1 VRANIHVALV
11 AGGGNVTVFLVLG
24 ALGVVLLLVALVLG
38 DVLDGAL
45 EGLSA
50 GFFSTEALAG
60 FLGALGFGGAIALD
74 ATGSTSL
81 AVVIGLVLGAL
92 LGAAAAKAS
101 RFLHGT
107 GETDTVRTADMVE
120 KIGRV
125 VSAIP
130 EDGFGT
136 VSISV
141 GGHLTRLNARSSVAV
156 PAGTEVSV
164 TQVISPTA
172 VQVEPLF
179 LP

>member
-1 VRANIHVALV
+1 MTA
-11 AGGGNVTVFLVLG
+11 FLVVG
-24 ALGVVLLLVALVLG
+24 ALGVVLLLVALLLG

-50 GFFSTEALAG
+50 GFFSTEAVAA
-60 FLGALGFGGAIALD
+60 FLGALGFGGAIALS

-81 AVVIGLVLGAL
+81 AVVIGVL
-92 LGAAAAKAS
+92 LGLLLGYAAARAS

-107 GETDTVRTADMVE
+107 GETDAVRTSDMVE
-120 KIGRV
+120 KIGTV

-130 EDGFGT
+130 EDGFGV

-141 GGHLTRLNARSSVAV
+141 GGHLTRLNARSSLAV
-156 PAGTEVSV
+156 PAGTQVSV
-164 TQVISPTA
+164 TSVISPTA

>member
-1 VRANIHVALV
+1 M
-11 AGGGNVTVFLVLG
+11 TVFLVVG
-24 ALGVVLLLVALVLG
+24 AVGVLLLLVALVVG

-60 FLGALGFGGAIALD
+60 FLGALGFGGAIAL
-74 ATGSTSL
+74 ATTGSTTL
-81 AVVIGLVLGAL
+81 AVVVGLVLGVL
-92 LGAAAAKAS
+92 LGWLAARAS
-101 RFLHGT
+101 KFLHGD
-107 GETDTVRTADMVE
+107 GEGDTVRTTDVLE
-120 KIGRV
+120 KIGSV

-130 EDGFGT
+130 EGGFGV
-136 VSISV
+136 VSLSV
-141 GGHLTRLNARSSVAV
+141 GGHLTRLNARSSAAV
-156 PAGTEVSV
+156 PAGTQVSV

>member
-1 VRANIHVALV
+1 M
-11 AGGGNVTVFLVLG
+11 TVFLVLG
-24 ALGVVLLLVALVLG
+24 ALGVVLLLVALVVG

-60 FLGALGFGGAIALD
+60 FLGALGFGGAIALE
-74 ATGSTSL
+74 ATGSTSV
-81 AVVIGLVLGAL
+81 AVIIGLVLGVL

-101 RFLHGT
+101 AFLHGD
-107 GETDTVRTADMVE
+107 GETDTVRTSDMVE
-120 KIGRV
+120 KIGQV
-125 VSAIP
+125 VSDIP
-130 EDGFGT
+130 DGGFGV

-141 GGHLTRLNARSSVAV
+141 GGHIQRLNARSSVAV
-156 PAGTEVSV
+156 PAGTSVSV
-164 TQVISPTA
+164 TSIISPTA

>member
-1 VRANIHVALV
+1 M
-11 AGGGNVTVFLVLG
+11 TVFLVVG
-24 ALGVVLLLVALVLG
+24 AAGVVLLLVALLVG
-38 DVLDGAL
+38 DFLDGAL

-60 FLGALGFGGAIALD
+60 FLGALGFGGAIALEV
-74 ATGSTSL
+74 TGSTSM
-81 AVVIGLVLGAL
+81 AVVIGLVLGVL
-92 LGAAAAKAS
+92 LGAAAVKAS

-107 GETDTVRTADMVE
+107 GETDTVRTSDMVE
-120 KIGRV
+120 KIGVV

-130 EDGFGT
+130 EEGFGV

-141 GGHLTRLNARSSVAV
+141 GGHITRLNARSSVAV
-156 PAGTEVSV
+156 PAGTQVSV
-164 TQVISPTA
+164 TSTISPTA

>member
-1 VRANIHVALV
+1 MTCSTAPSRA
-11 AGGGNVTVFLVLG
+11 
-24 ALGVVLLLVALVLG
+24 
-38 DVLDGAL
+38 
-45 EGLSA
+45 SA
-50 GFFSTEALAG
+50 PGFFSTEALAG

-81 AVVIGLVLGAL
+81 AVVIGLVLGVL
-92 LGAAAAKAS
+92 LGWLAAKAS

-107 GETDTVRTADMVE
+107 GETDTVRTSDMVE
-120 KIGRV
+120 KIGPV

-130 EDGFGT
+130 EGGFGV

-156 PAGTEVSV
+156 PAGTQVSV

>member
-1 VRANIHVALV
+1 MTA
-11 AGGGNVTVFLVLG
+11 FLVVG
-24 ALGVVLLLVALVLG
+24 ALGVVLLLVALLLG

-50 GFFSTEALAG
+50 GFFSTEAVAA
-60 FLGALGFGGAIALD
+60 FLGALGFGGAIALS

-81 AVVIGLVLGAL
+81 AVVIGVVLGVL
-92 LGAAAAKAS
+92 LGYAAAKAS

-107 GETDTVRTADMVE
+107 GETDAVRTSDMVE
-120 KIGRV
+120 KIGTV

-130 EDGFGT
+130 EDGFGV

-141 GGHLTRLNARSSVAV
+141 GGHLTRLNARSSLAV
-156 PAGTEVSV
+156 PAGPQVSV
-164 TQVISPTA
+164 TSVISPTA

>member
-1 VRANIHVALV
+1 M
-11 AGGGNVTVFLVLG
+11 TVFLVVG
-24 ALGVVLLLVALVLG
+24 AVGVVLLLVALVVG

-60 FLGALGFGGAIALD
+60 FLGALGFGGAIALQV
-74 ATGSTSL
+74 TGSTSI
-81 AVVIGLVLGAL
+81 AVVVGLVLGVL
-92 LGAAAAKAS
+92 LGWLAARAS
-101 RFLHGT
+101 RFLHGD
-107 GETDTVRTADMVE
+107 GRGDTVRTSDMLE
-120 KIGRV
+120 RIGSV

-130 EDGFGT
+130 EGGFGV
-136 VSISV
+136 VSLSV

-156 PAGTEVSV
+156 PAGTQVSV

>member
-1 VRANIHVALV
+1 
-11 AGGGNVTVFLVLG
+11 VTVFLVVG

-45 EGLSA
+45 EGLSS
-50 GFFSTEALAG
+50 GLFSTEALAG
-60 FLGALGFGGAIALD
+60 FLGALGFGGAIALEV
-74 ATGSTSL
+74 TGSTPL
-81 AVVIGLVLGAL
+81 AVVIGLVLGVVIGAL
-92 LGAAAAKAS
+92 AAKAS
-101 RFLHGT
+101 AFLHGS

-120 KIGRV
+120 KIGSV

-130 EDGFGT
+130 ESGFGV

-141 GGHLTRLNARSSVAV
+141 GGHITRLNARSSVAV
-156 PAGTEVSV
+156 PAGTQVSV

>member
-1 VRANIHVALV
+1 M
-11 AGGGNVTVFLVLG
+11 TVFLVLG
-24 ALGVVLLLVALVLG
+24 ALGVVLLLVALLIG

-60 FLGALGFGGAIALD
+60 FLGALGFGGAIALEV
-74 ATGSTSL
+74 TGSTSL
-81 AVVIGLVLGAL
+81 AVVIGLVLGVL
-92 LGAAAAKAS
+92 LGVAAARAS
-101 RFLHGT
+101 RFLHGD
-107 GETDTVRTADMVE
+107 GETDAVRTSDMVE
-120 KIGRV
+120 KIGTV

-130 EDGFGT
+130 EDGYGT

-141 GGHLTRLNARSSVAV
+141 AGHLTRLNARSSVAV
-156 PAGTEVSV
+156 PAGTQISV

>member
-1 VRANIHVALV
+1 M
-11 AGGGNVTVFLVLG
+11 TVFLVVG
-24 ALGVVLLLVALVLG
+24 AVGVVLLLVALVVG

-60 FLGALGFGGAIALD
+60 FLGALGFGGAIALET
-74 ATGSTSL
+74 TGSTSI
-81 AVVIGLVLGAL
+81 AVVVGLVLGVL
-92 LGAAAAKAS
+92 LGWLAARAS
-101 RFLHGT
+101 RFLHGD
-107 GETDTVRTADMVE
+107 GEGDTVRTSDMLE
-120 KIGRV
+120 RIGSV

-130 EDGFGT
+130 EGGFGV
-136 VSISV
+136 VSLSV
-141 GGHLTRLNARSSVAV
+141 GGHITRLNARSSIAV
-156 PAGTEVSV
+156 PAGTQVSV

>member
-1 VRANIHVALV
+1 MTA
-11 AGGGNVTVFLVLG
+11 FLVVG
-24 ALGVVLLLVALVLG
+24 ALGVVLLLVALLLG

-50 GFFSTEALAG
+50 GFFSTEAVAA
-60 FLGALGFGGAIALD
+60 FLGALGFGGAIALS

-81 AVVIGLVLGAL
+81 AVVIGVVLGVL
-92 LGAAAAKAS
+92 LGYAAAKAS

-107 GETDTVRTADMVE
+107 GETDAVRTSDMVE
-120 KIGRV
+120 KIGTV

-130 EDGFGT
+130 EDGFGV

-141 GGHLTRLNARSSVAV
+141 GGHLTRLNARSCLAV
-156 PAGTEVSV
+156 PAGTQVSV
-164 TQVISPTA
+164 TSVISPTA

>member
-1 VRANIHVALV
+1 M
-11 AGGGNVTVFLVLG
+11 TVFLVVG
-24 ALGVVLLLVALVLG
+24 AVGVLLLLVALVVG

-60 FLGALGFGGAIALD
+60 FLGALGFGGAIAL
-74 ATGSTSL
+74 ATTGSTTL
-81 AVVIGLVLGAL
+81 AVVVGLALGVL
-92 LGAAAAKAS
+92 LGWLAARAS
-101 RFLHGT
+101 KFLHGD
-107 GETDTVRTADMVE
+107 GEGDTVRTSDMLE
-120 KIGRV
+120 RIGSV

-130 EDGFGT
+130 EGGFGV
-136 VSISV
+136 VSLSV
-141 GGHLTRLNARSSVAV
+141 GGHITRLNARSSVAV
-156 PAGTEVSV
+156 PAGTQVSV

>member
-1 VRANIHVALV
+1 M
-11 AGGGNVTVFLVLG
+11 TVFLVVG
-24 ALGVVLLLVALVLG
+24 GIGVALLLVALVLG

-60 FLGALGFGGAIALD
+60 FLGALGFGGAIALS
-74 ATGSTSL
+74 ATGSTSV
-81 AVVIGLVLGAL
+81 AVVIGLVLGVL
-92 LGAAAAKAS
+92 LGWLAAKAS
-101 RFLHGT
+101 SFLHGS
-107 GETDTVRTADMVE
+107 GETDTVRTSDMVE
-120 KIGRV
+120 KIGTV

-130 EDGFGT
+130 DGGFGV
-136 VSISV
+136 VSITV

-156 PAGTEVSV
+156 PPGTQVSV

>member
-1 VRANIHVALV
+1 M
-11 AGGGNVTVFLVLG
+11 TVFLVVG
-24 ALGVVLLLVALVLG
+24 AVGVVLLLVALVVG

-60 FLGALGFGGAIALD
+60 FLGALGCGGAIAL
-74 ATGSTSL
+74 ATTGSTTL
-81 AVVIGLVLGAL
+81 AVVVGLALGVL
-92 LGAAAAKAS
+92 LGWLAARAS
-101 RFLHGT
+101 RFLHGD
-107 GETDTVRTADMVE
+107 GEGDTVRTTDVLE
-120 KIGRV
+120 KIGSV

-130 EDGFGT
+130 EGGFGV
-136 VSISV
+136 VSLSV
-141 GGHLTRLNARSSVAV
+141 GGHITRLNARSSIAV
-156 PAGTEVSV
+156 PAGTQVSV

>member
-1 VRANIHVALV
+1 M
-11 AGGGNVTVFLVLG
+11 TVFLVIG
-24 ALGVVLLLVALVLG
+24 ALGVGLLLVALLLG

-60 FLGALGFGGAIALD
+60 FLGALGFGGAIALE

-81 AVVIGLVLGAL
+81 SVVIGLVLGVL

-101 RFLHGT
+101 AFLHGS
-107 GETDTVRTADMVE
+107 GATDTVRTSDLVE
-120 KIGRV
+120 KIGSV

-130 EDGFGT
+130 EGGFGT

-141 GGHLTRLNARSSVAV
+141 AGHITRLNARSSAAV
-156 PAGTEVSV
+156 PAGTQVSV

>member
-1 VRANIHVALV
+1 M
-11 AGGGNVTVFLVLG
+11 TVFLVVG
-24 ALGVVLLLVALVLG
+24 AIGVVLLLVALVLG
-38 DVLDGAL
+38 DVLDGAF

-74 ATGSTSL
+74 ATGSTSA
-81 AVVIGLVLGAL
+81 AVVIGLVLGVL
-92 LGAAAAKAS
+92 LGWLAARAS
-101 RFLHGT
+101 RFLHDDGGT
-107 GETDTVRTADMVE
+107 GTVRTSDMVE
-120 KIGRV
+120 KIGSV

-130 EDGFGT
+130 ESGFGV

-141 GGHLTRLNARSSVAV
+141 GGHITRLNARSSVPV
-156 PAGTEVSV
+156 PAGTQVSV

>member
-1 VRANIHVALV
+1 
-11 AGGGNVTVFLVLG
+11 VTVFLVLG
-24 ALGVVLLLVALVLG
+24 ALGVVLLLVALVVG
-38 DVLDGAL
+38 DVLDGAM

-74 ATGSTSL
+74 ATGSTSA
-81 AVVIGLVLGAL
+81 AVVVGLVLGVL
-92 LGAAAAKAS
+92 LGGGAAKAS

-107 GETDTVRTADMVE
+107 GESDTVRTSDMVE
-120 KIGRV
+120 KIGQV

-130 EDGFGT
+130 EDGFGV
-136 VSISV
+136 VSFSV

-156 PAGTEVSV
+156 PAGTSVSV
-164 TQVISPTA
+164 TSIISPTA

>member
-1 VRANIHVALV
+1 MRDIDVALV
-11 AGGGNVTVFLVLG
+11 TGGGIVTVFLVVG
-24 ALGVVLLLVALVLG
+24 AVGVLLLLVELVVG

-60 FLGALGFGGAIALD
+60 FLGALGFGGAIAL
-74 ATGSTSL
+74 ATTGSTSL
-81 AVVIGLVLGAL
+81 AVVVGLVLGVL
-92 LGAAAAKAS
+92 LGWLAARAS
-101 RFLHGT
+101 KFLHGD
-107 GETDTVRTADMVE
+107 GEGDTVRTTDVLE
-120 KIGRV
+120 KIGSV

-130 EDGFGT
+130 EGGFGV
-136 VSISV
+136 VSLSV
-141 GGHLTRLNARSSVAV
+141 GGHITRLNARSSIAV
-156 PAGTEVSV
+156 PAGTQVSV

>member
-1 VRANIHVALV
+1 M
-11 AGGGNVTVFLVLG
+11 TVFLVVG
-24 ALGVVLLLVALVLG
+24 AIGVALLLVALVLG

-60 FLGALGFGGAIALD
+60 FLGALGFGGAIALS
-74 ATGSTSL
+74 ATGSTSV
-81 AVVIGLVLGAL
+81 AVVIGLVLGVL
-92 LGAAAAKAS
+92 LGWLAAKAS
-101 RFLHGT
+101 SFLHGS
-107 GETDTVRTADMVE
+107 GETDTVRTSDMVE
-120 KIGRV
+120 KIGTV

-130 EDGFGT
+130 DGGFGV
-136 VSISV
+136 VSITV

-156 PAGTEVSV
+156 PPGTQVSV

>member
-1 VRANIHVALV
+1 M
-11 AGGGNVTVFLVLG
+11 TVFLVVG
-24 ALGVVLLLVALVLG
+24 AAGVVLLLVALVVG

-60 FLGALGFGGAIALD
+60 FLGALGFGGAIALET
-74 ATGSTSL
+74 TGSTSL
-81 AVVIGLVLGAL
+81 AVVVGLVLGVL
-92 LGAAAAKAS
+92 LGALAAKAS
-101 RFLHGT
+101 RFLHGD
-107 GETDTVRTADMVE
+107 GEGDAVRTSDMLE
-120 KIGRV
+120 KIGSV

-130 EDGFGT
+130 EGGFGV

-141 GGHLTRLNARSSVAV
+141 GGHITRLNARSSVAV
-156 PAGTEVSV
+156 PAGAQVSV

>member
-1 VRANIHVALV
+1 M
-11 AGGGNVTVFLVLG
+11 TVFLVVG
-24 ALGVVLLLVALVLG
+24 AVGVVLLLVALVVG

-60 FLGALGFGGAIALD
+60 FLGALGFGGAIALET
-74 ATGSTSL
+74 TGSTSI
-81 AVVIGLVLGAL
+81 AVVVGLVLGVL
-92 LGAAAAKAS
+92 LGWLAARAS
-101 RFLHGT
+101 RFLHGD
-107 GETDTVRTADMVE
+107 GEGDTVRTSDMLE
-120 KIGRV
+120 RIGSV

-130 EDGFGT
+130 EGGFGV
-136 VSISV
+136 VSLSV
-141 GGHLTRLNARSSVAV
+141 GGHITRLNARSSVAV
-156 PAGTEVSV
+156 PAGTQVSV

>member
-1 VRANIHVALV
+1 MTA
-11 AGGGNVTVFLVLG
+11 FLVVG
-24 ALGVVLLLVALVLG
+24 ALGVVLLLVALLLG
-38 DVLDGAL
+38 DVLDGAF

-50 GFFSTEALAG
+50 GFFTEALAG
-60 FLGALGFGGAIALD
+60 FLGALGFGGAIALSV
-74 ATGSTSL
+74 TGSTSV
-81 AVVIGLVLGAL
+81 AVVVGLVLGVL
-92 LGAAAAKAS
+92 LGWLAARAS

-107 GETDTVRTADMVE
+107 GETDTVRTSDMVE
-120 KIGRV
+120 KIGTV

-130 EDGFGT
+130 EDGFGV

-156 PAGTEVSV
+156 PAGTQVSV

>member
-1 VRANIHVALV
+1 M
-11 AGGGNVTVFLVLG
+11 TVFLVVG
-24 ALGVVLLLVALVLG
+24 ALGVVLLLVALLVG

-60 FLGALGFGGAIALD
+60 FLGALGFGGAIALEV
-74 ATGSTSL
+74 TGSTSV
-81 AVVIGLVLGAL
+81 AVVVGLVLGVL
-92 LGAAAAKAS
+92 LGAVAAKAS
-101 RFLHGT
+101 TFLHGD

-120 KIGRV
+120 KIGQV

-130 EDGFGT
+130 EDGFGV

-141 GGHLTRLNARSSVAV
+141 AGHITRLNARSSVAV
-156 PAGTEVSV
+156 PAGTTVSV
-164 TQVISPTA
+164 TATLSPTA

>member
-1 VRANIHVALV
+1 MTA
-11 AGGGNVTVFLVLG
+11 FLVVG
-24 ALGVVLLLVALVLG
+24 ALGVVLLLVALLLG

-50 GFFSTEALAG
+50 GFFSTEALAA
-60 FLGALGFGGAIALD
+60 FLGALGFGGAIALST
-74 ATGSTSL
+74 TGSTSV
-81 AVVIGLVLGAL
+81 AVVVGLVLGVL
-92 LGAAAAKAS
+92 LGWLAARAS
-101 RFLHGT
+101 KFLHGT

-120 KIGRV
+120 KIGNV

-130 EDGFGT
+130 EGGFGV

-141 GGHLTRLNARSSVAV
+141 SGHLTRLNARSSVAV
-156 PAGTEVSV
+156 PAGTQVSV